1 MYLLDTNII
10 IYLIKNKYPSL
21 TEKILSMNPNEFAVS
36 AVTIAELEYG
46 ASKSSDRIK
55 NRNALLKFFMD
66 FGTII
71 DFTAEDAEPYGV
83 IRAYLEKQGTPIGAY
98 DMQIAAQAMNRDY
111 ILVTNNMSKFSRIPY
126 LKAESWI
133 S

>member
-10 IYLIKNKYPSL
+10 IYLIKNKFPSL

-55 NRNALLKFFMD
+55 NR
-66 FGTII
+66 
-71 DFTAEDAEPYGV
+71 
-83 IRAYLEKQGTPIGAY
+83 
-98 DMQIAAQAMNRDY
+98 
-111 ILVTNNMSKFSRIPY
+111 ILD
-126 LKAESWI
+126 
-133 S
+133 

>member
-46 ASKSSDRIK
+46 VSKSSDRIK

-98 DMQIAAQAMNRDY
+98 DMQIAAQAMNHDY
-111 ILVTNNMSKFSRIPY
+111 ILVTNNMSEFSRIPY